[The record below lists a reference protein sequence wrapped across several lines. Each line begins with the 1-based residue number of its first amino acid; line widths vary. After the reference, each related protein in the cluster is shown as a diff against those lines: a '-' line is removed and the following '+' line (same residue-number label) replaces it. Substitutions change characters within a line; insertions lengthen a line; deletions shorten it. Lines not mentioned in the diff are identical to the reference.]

1 MPAYFIA
8 TLCWKHLFST
18 PTLSLRKTRGG
29 MVKVTLVSTVC
40 AIYAQFFENP
50 KQIPLFLDSTIDVTR
65 EKIRGDGRHE
75 TMYSRNQGLR
85 DNSSGCAPLFV
96 HFPHFYTFQHSIKP

>member
-1 MPAYFIA
+1 
-8 TLCWKHLFST
+8 
-18 PTLSLRKTRGG
+18 
-29 MVKVTLVSTVC
+29 MVKVTLVSTMC